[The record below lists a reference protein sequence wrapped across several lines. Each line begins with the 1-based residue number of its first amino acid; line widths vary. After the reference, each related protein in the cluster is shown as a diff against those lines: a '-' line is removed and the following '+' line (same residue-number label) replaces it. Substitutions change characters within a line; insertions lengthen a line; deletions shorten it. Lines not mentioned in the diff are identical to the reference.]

1 MNVSRTWRTRRVDID
16 HDRGGAKAALKRSHG
31 TEKRGQVHN
40 RVMRM
45 LKSGWQKREA
55 RRFRED
61 QPAITYAWTVGRI
74 HHFPK
79 G

>member
-1 MNVSRTWRTRRVDID
+1 MIVSRTWRTRRVDID
-16 HDRGGAKAALKRSHG
+16 HDREGAKAALKRS
-31 TEKRGQVHN
+31 RGVERRSQVKN
-40 RVMRM
+40 RVLRM

-74 HHFPK
+74 HPSPK